1 MVLYLTAPS
10 YIVLLPALFLAVE
23 ATEISVVNPPRLK
36 RVFNASVSEFGVQ
49 YDGRW
54 PPQNASKVPL
64 PYVAEEMLRTGASWV
79 REDVQ
84 WADIEKTRGKY
95 HWEAAEAWLKVP
107 LTSSPSQ
114 LTPSPTPSPTP
125 STICPPTIT
134 TLTRHPHQPLAGARP
149 QGSAHVPIVQR

>member
-10 YIVLLPALFLAVE
+10 CIALLPALFLVVE

-64 PYVAEEMLRTGASWV
+64 PYVAEEMLRTGASWI
-79 REDVQ
+79 RKDVQ
-84 WADIEKTRGKY
+84 WADVEHTRGKY
-95 HWEAAEAWLKVP
+95 DWEAAEAWLKVP

-125 STICPPTIT
+125 PGDAPRRQVPVASHI
-134 TLTRHPHQPLAGARP
+134 ARK
-149 QGSAHVPIVQR
+149 QRF